1 MDLEQLLHKLEEAID
16 DTDWE
21 LVQEVVDEI
30 REEIGADKLIYQ
42 SLDDLIASVKKYN
55 SKIDTFDCSCFNGEY
70 ITEGVSSDYL
80 ENLRETRKSK

>member
-30 REEIGADKLIYQ
+30 REDLRPPEVDIPDGPPEGAPKK
-42 SLDDLIASVKKYN
+42 SKVKKSIYEDK
-55 SKIDTFDCSCFNGEY
+55 SIDIGFKGKTKFNEH
-70 ITEGVSSDYL
+70 L
-80 ENLRETRKSK
+80 KK

>member
-30 REEIGADKLIYQ
+30 REEIDVLGYTVEDTPEGPI
-42 SLDDLIASVKKYN
+42 VK
-55 SKIDTFDCSCFNGEY
+55 
-70 ITEGVSSDYL
+70 
-80 ENLRETRKSK
+80 RK